1 MATLTHA
8 RRSQTEMA
16 SPNPHAQPFSPQPD
30 GETIPKQLRSAAPT
44 AVKRRQHLQSPT
56 LRTPHRS
63 QTAKPSPN
71 SYAQPLPP
79 RSNGDSIS
87 NPLHSEHLSVAKP
100 RWQPQIP
107 TLTAPQ
113 RRQME
118 TAPPNSYGQPPSP
131 QPNREAFP
139 KRARP
144 EGNKP
149 SKPHNKQQKGLSC
162 AITHRRGPQSSQ
174 IESQQ
179 RAALQLPHQLGSS
192 QLSSSQINSAQA
204 KFSSAGISSPCQRP
218 EPEQLPAVPACW
230 PQRLRW

>member
-1 MATLTHA
+1 MKTVSPDRPRLTVPVLFHPHL
-8 RRSQTEMA
+8 
-16 SPNPHAQPFSPQPD
+16 SPPVSSPSPFFYRPVSP
-30 GETIPKQLRSAAPT
+30 PT
-44 AVKRRQHLQSPT
+44 ALAFPQ
-56 LRTPHRS
+56 RS

-131 QPNREAFP
+131 QPNGEAFP

-162 AITHRRGPQSSQ
+162 AITHRRGPQ
-174 IESQQ
+174 
-179 RAALQLPHQLGSS
+179 
-192 QLSSSQINSAQA
+192 SSQINSAQA